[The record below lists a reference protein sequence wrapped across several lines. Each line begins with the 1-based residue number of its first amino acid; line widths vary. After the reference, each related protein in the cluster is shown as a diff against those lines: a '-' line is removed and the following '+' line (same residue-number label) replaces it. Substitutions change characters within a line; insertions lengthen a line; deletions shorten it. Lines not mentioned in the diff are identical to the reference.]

1 MTLNQLMAFV
11 YAVRLKSFTAAAKE
25 LGLTQPG
32 VSDLIQRL
40 ESELAEVLFVRH
52 RRALKLTA
60 AGRELYPYAKHA
72 IEAAQNGAAAV
83 RSLKTLEGGSAAFG
97 LLRNSPYYVG
107 PDLVANFHRT
117 YPNVRLRLVGQNSS
131 ETADDVR
138 NLDLE
143 AGLVTLPIDED
154 SLGILQIARDEVFY
168 ASSSDDADHADDAG
182 PMTIAGFCRRPL
194 VLYDAHYRDLDPARR
209 QLAHRA
215 AVAGLAVEPHIEVE
229 YLTDALDLVAQGF
242 GGTVV
247 CGAAVRSQVEPRG
260 LRIRPFAE
268 PLYDTLALI
277 KRPEQ
282 PLSSAT
288 REIALLAV
296 RTLLDHV
303 DALPTV
309 SLLPGAEDSAIRNF
323 LGVKEDVGAE

>member
-1 MTLNQLMAFV
+1 MTLNQLMAFAC
-11 YAVRLKSFTAAAKE
+11 AVRLRSFTAAAKE

-40 ESELAEVLFVRH
+40 ESELGEVLFVRH

-60 AGRELYPYAKHA
+60 AGQELYPYAKHA
-72 IEAAQNGAAAV
+72 IEAAHNGAAAV

-97 LLRNSPYYVG
+97 LLRNSPYYIG
-107 PDLVANFHRT
+107 SDLAATFHRT

-131 ETADDVR
+131 ETGEDVR

-154 SLGILQIARDEVFY
+154 DLGILQVARDEVFY
-168 ASSSDDADHADDAG
+168 ASSDSADAG
-182 PMTIAGFCRRPL
+182 EPMAIADFCRRPL

-229 YLTDALDLVAQGF
+229 YLTDALDLVAEGF

-247 CGAAVRSQVEPRG
+247 CGAALRSQVESRG
-260 LRIRPFAE
+260 LTVRPFAE

-277 KRPEQ
+277 KRPDQ

-296 RTLLDHV
+296 RTLLGHAA
-303 DALPTV
+303 ALPTV
-309 SLLPGAEDSAIRNF
+309 SLLPGADETAIRNF
-323 LGVKEDVGAE
+323 LGVNESVEVA